1 MREWISPSC
10 RWGSRGLPREI
21 FRKMDANG
29 AFWAHFLPIACW
41 FPPKLD
47 IPLLQVG
54 VQGPPPG
61 NFLEKWMQMVH
72 SESIFCRLRVDFPP
86 PPPFNFCLQ
95 GSAPIYVMRRI
106 FTLSCIDAG
115 VDIPLL
121 QVGVQGPPP
130 GNFLEK
136 RTQMVHFEPIFCRL
150 QGEFYPIKS
159 PMSGGLKNYPLAVR
173 MGCQGLPETIFK
185 NRCKWCLMSH
195 FCRLLVNIFSN
206 FATTPRIYVMRKYFH
221 LLIYIER

>member
-1 MREWISPSC
+1 MLISPQIGYPPPAGGGPGASP
-10 RWGSRGLPREI
+10 GKF

-29 AFWAHFLPIACW
+29 AFWVNFLPIACW
-41 FPPKLD
+41 
-47 IPLLQVG
+47 
-54 VQGPPPG
+54 
-61 NFLEKWMQMVH
+61 
-72 SESIFCRLRVDFPP
+72 FPP